1 MTNPMTDTNKALE
14 WLDQQERAHFGEV
27 ALLKGFA
34 FDGSKYETPE
44 HFKTIR
50 AALSPDA
57 VVIPR
62 EKFERVRHA
71 LELISKRP
79 NLPNPDRDADWK
91 NCQKNSSFE
100 AKEALAILSQYGEQK

>member
-1 MTNPMTDTNKALE
+1 MTDTNKALE
-14 WLDQQERAHFGEV
+14 WLDQQERLHFGEV

-50 AALSPDA
+50 AALSPNA

-62 EKFERVRHA
+62 EEFERVA
-71 LELISKRP
+71 
-79 NLPNPDRDADWK
+79 
-91 NCQKNSSFE
+91 E
-100 AKEALAILSQYGEQK
+100 AIDVAWG